1 MNQAS
6 KDKFFLVGFNNAGF
20 DNPFF
25 RQWFEENGD
34 KYFGSWFWAN
44 SLDVFILATEF
55 LLDQRQSMKDFK
67 LMTVARQLG
76 MEIDES
82 KLHDAVYD
90 IELTRSVY
98 RIVSNRTQPKPTPT
112 IVKQLEDLP
121 F

>member
-1 MNQAS
+1 
-6 KDKFFLVGFNNAGF
+6 
-20 DNPFF
+20 
-25 RQWFEENGD
+25 
-34 KYFGSWFWAN
+34 
-44 SLDVFILATEF
+44 
-55 LLDQRQSMKDFK
+55 
-67 LMTVARQLG
+67 MTVARQLG

-98 RIVSNRTQPKPTPT
+98 RIVSNRIQPKPTPT